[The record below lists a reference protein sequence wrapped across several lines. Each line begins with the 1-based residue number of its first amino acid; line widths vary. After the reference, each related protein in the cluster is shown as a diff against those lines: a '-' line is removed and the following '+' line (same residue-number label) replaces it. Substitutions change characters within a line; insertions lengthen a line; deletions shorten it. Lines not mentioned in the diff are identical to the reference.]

1 MGSYPAGELTKQKLY
16 EVAKEV
22 FYEKGYNNASLKEI
36 SFRADVKQ
44 SAFFYHYK
52 DKSEIANL
60 IYTRFGE
67 KHGGMIN
74 DEIRKKGYD
83 SNVIVYTCVSTAV
96 FFFNTLADPNLNRFW
111 SEMYLN
117 NMPLNIDFYQ
127 KRYRNMFIKR
137 KLDPSSID
145 FNFFLISSTSMDGVL
160 LQKYYNK
167 EFEATPEQIVRYKI
181 STILWGLKYESQ
193 EIDTMLENIITI
205 AKNITVH
212 AGKNFKL
219 FYEKDDQRIRPAN
232 KSQ

>member
-36 SFRADVKQ
+36 SLRADVKQ

-117 NMPLNIDFYQ
+117 NMPLNINFYRH
-127 KRYRNMFIKR
+127 RYRNMFIKR

-145 FNFFLISSTSMDGVL
+145 FYFFLISSTSMDGVL

-167 EFEATPEQIVRYKI
+167 ELEATPEQIVRFKI
-181 STILWGLKYESQ
+181 SNILWGLKYEPQ
-193 EIDTMLENIITI
+193 EINSMLENIINI
-205 AKNITVH
+205 AKKITVH
-212 AGKNFKL
+212 AGKNFEL
-219 FYEKDDQRIRPAN
+219 FYEKDDDQKRFTPE
-232 KSQ
+232 